1 MDRRGEESD
10 DREERGGGQDRQTEI
25 IDILVPVMT
34 DDGWKGI
41 GRIKSMKDLVV
52 GNLEVDRLAKIVCR
66 VGWLLSRVCRI
77 GRFTTL
83 RHGRRMNRCI
93 REWLGLGFLY

>member
-77 GRFTTL
+77 GRCPL
-83 RHGRRMNRCI
+83 RCPSRHGRCV
-93 REWLGLGFLY
+93 RERLGLR